1 MQASTTTDSPAPCI
15 LQLENLCFQYPQ
27 HPLLDGLSARIGA
40 GVSLVLGGDGC
51 GKTTLMRL
59 LAGELPVQ
67 SGSLHIHGV
76 SLKEQ
81 PQAYRQQ
88 LFWID
93 PRTSAFDQLTPL
105 QFFAGQRQNH
115 PGFLASDAPRL
126 AALLE
131 GLSLVPHID
140 KPLYMLSTG
149 SKRKVWLTAA
159 LAAGAAVTLL
169 DDPLAALDKPS
180 IVFVLKQLATAASD
194 PAHAWVVAHFDG
206 LAGVPLTKVISLG
219 D

>member
-40 GVSLVLGGDGC
+40 GVSLVLGGDGR

-76 SLKEQ
+76 SLKEH

-126 AALLE
+126 AAL
-131 GLSLVPHID
+131 
-140 KPLYMLSTG
+140 
-149 SKRKVWLTAA
+149 
-159 LAAGAAVTLL
+159 
-169 DDPLAALDKPS
+169 DKPS

-206 LAGVPLTKVISLG
+206 LAGVPLAKVISLG